1 MNEKSNPMPMM
12 YKTIPAVAEL
22 NKVPGFD
29 PLKFLRHKVSRKTNE
44 EMLQLELPYQKLW
57 FRLRHPQGR
66 MKLTTLRITEQLAIM
81 EVRVYLDRSDAE
93 PISSYISQHSAEEG
107 TDYVQAA
114 QDEALSAALSDA
126 GFGLQFADVAVDST
140 GKVFGSSIPLSG
152 TAPIRQPMPNAA
164 KRPVEAPGAALRQSG
179 GEVHARPEKAPQ
191 NAVEG
196 RNTPARPAPIQKPAA
211 KPVQNEQSPVSP
223 VQPVVQQMVA
233 EEKENMDTLPAGK
246 VEENAPN
253 MELPVPSREV
263 TLDSS
268 PKQDDVSEQP
278 TASVFQSDEPE
289 ELPVAPVVQ
298 QEAPDQPMA
307 PSYTES
313 TPVEDIL
320 KVMTFEE
327 AQNVV
332 VDSGLSKGK
341 TMATVAKER
350 PVSLKFYLT
359 PGNKSTNN
367 IVRAAAQ
374 IMLDGMAAQKAG

>member
-81 EVRVYLDRSDAE
+81 EARVYLDRSDAE

-164 KRPVEAPGAALRQSG
+164 QRPVEAPGAALRQSG
-179 GEVHARPEKAPQ
+179 GEVHARPERAPQ
-191 NAVEG
+191 NAVRAVIRLLVRRLF
-196 RNTPARPAPIQKPAA
+196 RNLRQSRFRMNSPRFLRYSQLSNRWLQKRRRIWIHCLPAR
-211 KPVQNEQSPVSP
+211 
-223 VQPVVQQMVA
+223 
-233 EEKENMDTLPAGK
+233 
-246 VEENAPN
+246 
-253 MELPVPSREV
+253 
-263 TLDSS
+263 
-268 PKQDDVSEQP
+268 
-278 TASVFQSDEPE
+278 
-289 ELPVAPVVQ
+289 
-298 QEAPDQPMA
+298 
-307 PSYTES
+307 
-313 TPVEDIL
+313 
-320 KVMTFEE
+320 
-327 AQNVV
+327 
-332 VDSGLSKGK
+332 
-341 TMATVAKER
+341 
-350 PVSLKFYLT
+350 
-359 PGNKSTNN
+359 
-367 IVRAAAQ
+367 
-374 IMLDGMAAQKAG
+374 

>member
-81 EVRVYLDRSDAE
+81 EARVYLDRSDAE

-152 TAPIRQPMPNAA
+152 AAPIQQPMPDAA
-164 KRPVEAPGAALRQSG
+164 AVYGYISAAEPVRTAVRAEPICAARG
-179 GEVHARPEKAPQ
+179 VP
-191 NAVEG
+191 V
-196 RNTPARPAPIQKPAA
+196 PARAAGAPVRGGVCGGQ
-211 KPVQNEQSPVSP
+211 
-223 VQPVVQQMVA
+223 VA
-233 EEKENMDTLPAGK
+233 GRVTSVPDRHDFCVAGLPA
-246 VEENAPN
+246 
-253 MELPVPSREV
+253 
-263 TLDSS
+263 
-268 PKQDDVSEQP
+268 QP
-278 TASVFQSDEPE
+278 DFRVHPGQ
-289 ELPVAPVVQ
+289 L
-298 QEAPDQPMA
+298 
-307 PSYTES
+307 
-313 TPVEDIL
+313 
-320 KVMTFEE
+320 
-327 AQNVV
+327 
-332 VDSGLSKGK
+332 
-341 TMATVAKER
+341 R
-350 PVSLKFYLT
+350 PAV
-359 PGNKSTNN
+359 
-367 IVRAAAQ
+367 
-374 IMLDGMAAQKAG
+374 

>member
-22 NKVPGFD
+22 NKVQGFD

-81 EVRVYLDRSDAE
+81 EARVYLDRSDAE
-93 PISSYISQHSAEEG
+93 PISSYISQHSAEED

-164 KRPVEAPGAALRQSG
+164 QRPVEDPGAALRQSG
-179 GEVHARPEKAPQ
+179 GEVHAQLERTPQ
-191 NAVEG
+191 NAVER
-196 RNTPARPAPIQKPAA
+196 RNAPARPAPIQKPAA

-223 VQPVVQQMVA
+223 VQPTVQQMAA

-253 MELPVPSREV
+253 MELPVPSREA

-268 PKQDDVSEQP
+268 PKQDDASEQP
-278 TASVFQSDEPE
+278 AAFVFQSDEPE
-289 ELPVAPVVQ
+289 ELPV
-298 QEAPDQPMA
+298 A

>member
-81 EVRVYLDRSDAE
+81 EARVYLDRSDAE

-152 TAPIRQPMPNAA
+152 TAPIQQPMPNAA
-164 KRPVEAPGAALRQSG
+164 QRPVEAPGAALRQSG
-179 GEVHARPEKAPQ
+179 GEVHARPERAPQ

-196 RNTPARPAPIQKPAA
+196 RNAPARPAPIQKPAA
-211 KPVQNEQSPVSP
+211 KPVQNEQPPVSP

-253 MELPVPSREV
+253 SGKPVTSEKPVLFLESIYTFGLNDIEKEEVMKLAVSLTTQKAAELGVVAVLARRYLGCYERDEYVLAPFYVYISKSKNGWQY
-263 TLDSS
+263 LDSLGG
-268 PKQDDVSEQP
+268 
-278 TASVFQSDEPE
+278 A
-289 ELPVAPVVQ
+289 A
-298 QEAPDQPMA
+298 
-307 PSYTES
+307 YTS
-313 TPVEDIL
+313 
-320 KVMTFEE
+320 
-327 AQNVV
+327 
-332 VDSGLSKGK
+332 
-341 TMATVAKER
+341 AKEEYVEH
-350 PVSLKFYLT
+350 PFLVIQT
-359 PGNKSTNN
+359 
-367 IVRAAAQ
+367 A
-374 IMLDGMAAQKAG
+374 MHHAGAHNRNEVDYE